1 MKISKGHIE
10 SKLNFVVKNA
20 SIFLILAIAIT
31 ITGTIPLFAE
41 ALDPLSVALSK
52 DVYNKGDSVVIFG
65 NVPIVFE
72 EIPELTIRIYF
83 DDQLV
88 DVAQIKVAKDGTYAT
103 DFNTNASVWSH
114 DGEYTVKVFYTEDIS
129 SEITFEFFQKLV
141 VETSSAFPVDIP
153 NSGTFDLEYTAR
165 GFDIKDTELNQ
176 DRYSLLI
183 EITEN
188 SGGNLILKLPRESF
202 DSKTFDGT
210 NDEIFI
216 VLVGKENT
224 PESFVEV
231 QYEQID
237 QNSTFRTISIQI
249 EEGEKFIEII
259 GTYVIPEFGSIV
271 IMILLIAITSAI
283 IISKNKFSF
292 HLYPKI

>member
-1 MKISKGHIE
+1 MFIKYEISKGHIE
-10 SKLNFVVKNA
+10 TKLNFVVKNA

-31 ITGTIPLFAE
+31 ITGTVPLFAE

-216 VLVGKENT
+216 VLVGKENK

-231 QYEQID
+231 QY
-237 QNSTFRTISIQI
+237 
-249 EEGEKFIEII
+249 
-259 GTYVIPEFGSIV
+259 
-271 IMILLIAITSAI
+271 
-283 IISKNKFSF
+283 
-292 HLYPKI
+292 